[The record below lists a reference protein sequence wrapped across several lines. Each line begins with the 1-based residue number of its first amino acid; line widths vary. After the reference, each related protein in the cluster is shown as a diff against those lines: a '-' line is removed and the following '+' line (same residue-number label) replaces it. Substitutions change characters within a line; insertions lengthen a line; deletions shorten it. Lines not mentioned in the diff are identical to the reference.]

1 MAKKE
6 FRYYMQNNTH
16 YVEAPYTPQ
25 GKDFLKKLRKGR
37 KDLFKHC
44 RIIRVV
50 QYEPDKV
57 TIGEMHS
64 RFKR

>member
-6 FRYYMQNNTH
+6 FRYYMRNNTH

-25 GKDFLKKLRKGR
+25 GKLLLTELRAGR
-37 KDLFKHC
+37 QDLFKYC

-50 QYEPDKV
+50 QYEPEKV
-57 TIGEMHS
+57 KIGEIHS
-64 RFKR
+64 LFKR